1 MTHLVTRTD
10 TQDTLLSGPNA
21 VSRLVEL
28 GPSRVLANLGQKTL
42 SRKIACGEV
51 PADASVQFL
60 ASTLDTKELCYEYD
74 PIDPGD
80 GQTIPTPSPHEVV
93 HSPVAETSQRR
104 HRPLISSP
112 PTETSPPIDDCP
124 LSGTDI
130 VQILVARKLKRPIV
144 DVPVSKSIKDLCG
157 GTEPLTPSDH

>member
-1 MTHLVTRTD
+1 MTYLVTRTD

-51 PADASVQFL
+51 PADTSVQFL

-74 PIDPGD
+74 PIDPGV
-80 GQTIPTPSPHEVV
+80 GQTIPTPPRREVV
-93 HSPVAETSQRR
+93 ESPVAEALQRR
-104 HRPLISSP
+104 PRPLISSP
-112 PTETSPPIDDCP
+112 PTDTSPSIDDCP
-124 LSGTDI
+124 LSGTDV
-130 VQILVARKLKRPIV
+130 VQILVARKLKRPIA

-157 GTEPLTPSDH
+157 GIEPLTP